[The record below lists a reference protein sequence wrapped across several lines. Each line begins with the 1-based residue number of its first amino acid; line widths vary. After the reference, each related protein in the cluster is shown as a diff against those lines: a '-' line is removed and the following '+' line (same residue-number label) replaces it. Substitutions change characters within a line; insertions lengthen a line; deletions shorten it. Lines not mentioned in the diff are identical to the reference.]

1 MKIANAYIKYHA
13 MLDRYGKICYTIG
26 KGACHMDIRVL
37 RYFLAVAREQSVS
50 TAAER
55 LFLSQPTLSRQ
66 LRDLEAE
73 LGKTLFIRTNKG
85 VTLTEE
91 GMILRK
97 RAEEI
102 VELLEKTEQEVRQ
115 SNDSVSGTVYIGAGE
130 TYAFRLIADTAHHLK
145 AAHPAIRYSFY
156 SGNGTDV
163 MEKLERGL
171 LDIGLVFGTIDRN
184 GYEAVEIP
192 LHDTWGILMRRD
204 EPLAQKE
211 AVTFEDISGLDLI
224 IPRQPN
230 HSTMLSEMIAEH
242 APDARIIAEYN
253 LIYNASVM
261 VKEGIGSAITLDR
274 LINVSGD
281 SSLCFRPFA
290 PRMEAVCYCL
300 WKRHPVFSKAAG
312 IFLQQFR
319 EDLLHLAADEK
330 CAEHLCEVSL

>member
-1 MKIANAYIKYHA
+1 
-13 MLDRYGKICYTIG
+13 
-26 KGACHMDIRVL
+26 MDIRVL
-37 RYFLAVAREQSVS
+37 RYFLAVAREQSFS

-66 LRDLEAE
+66 LKELEDE
-73 LGKTLFIRTNKG
+73 LGKTLLVRSNKG

-102 VELLEKTEQEVRQ
+102 VELMDKTEQEVRQ

-130 TYAFRLIADTAHHLK
+130 TYAIKLIADTAHHLK
-145 AAHPAIRYSFY
+145 ADYPDIHYSFF

-171 LDIGLVFGTIDRN
+171 MDFGLIFGHIDRTK
-184 GYEAVEIP
+184 YEAIEIP
-192 LHDTWGILMRRD
+192 LHDTWGVLMRRD
-204 EPLAQKE
+204 EPLAKKSS
-211 AVTFEDISGLDLI
+211 VTISDVSGLDLI

-230 HSTMLSEMIAEH
+230 HSTMLSEMIADQ
-242 APDARIIAEYN
+242 APDANIIAEYN

-261 VKEGIGSAITLDR
+261 VNEGIGSAITLDR

-281 SSLCFRPFA
+281 SRLCFRPFE
-290 PRMEAVCYCL
+290 PPMEAICYFI
-300 WKRHPVFSKAAG
+300 WKRYPVFTKAAST
-312 IFLQQFR
+312 FLEQFKK
-319 EDLLHLAADEK
+319 DLSK
-330 CAEHLCEVSL
+330 MKNNK

>member
-1 MKIANAYIKYHA
+1 
-13 MLDRYGKICYTIG
+13 
-26 KGACHMDIRVL
+26 MDIRVL
-37 RYFLAVAREQSVS
+37 RYFLAVAREQSFS

-66 LRDLEAE
+66 LKELEDE
-73 LGKTLFIRTNKG
+73 LGKTLLVRSNKG

-102 VELLEKTEQEVRQ
+102 VELMEKTEQEVRQ
-115 SNDSVSGTVYIGAGE
+115 SNDGVSGTVYIGAGE
-130 TYAFRLIADTAHHLK
+130 TYAIKLIADTAHHLK
-145 AAHPAIRYSFY
+145 ADYPDIHYSFF

-171 LDIGLVFGTIDRN
+171 MDFGLIFGNIDRTK
-184 GYEAVEIP
+184 YEAIEIP

-204 EPLAQKE
+204 EPLAQKSS
-211 AVTFEDISGLDLI
+211 VTIADVSGLDLI

-230 HSTMLSEMIAEH
+230 HSTMLSEMIAEQ
-242 APDARIIAEYN
+242 APDANIVAEYN

-261 VKEGIGSAITLDR
+261 VNEGIGSAITLDR

-281 SSLCFRPFA
+281 SKLCFRPFET
-290 PRMEAVCYCL
+290 PMEAVCYFI
-300 WKRHPVFSKAAG
+300 WKRYPVFTKAAST
-312 IFLQQFR
+312 FLEQFKKDISKVK
-319 EDLLHLAADEK
+319 ENK
-330 CAEHLCEVSL
+330 